1 MSATQVNKCRVPQAF
16 WRAIERLGLR
26 PEALLRQARLPGTL
40 HLPGQ
45 RPINTEHY
53 FALWKALEAL
63 TGDAA
68 IALRLVEETD
78 TSAHPPSSF
87 ASFFAKDYRDALIRT
102 ARFKHLCTPE
112 QLHLTENGD
121 EVSISIEWLYATDPE
136 PPVLTDVAFASLV
149 ELGRRG
155 TKQRLTPHRVE
166 FTRAGPV
173 TEKHKAYFG
182 CPIRYK
188 TAKNV
193 LVLKGSDLD
202 RPFPGHNPELLEI
215 LTPALAAALGD
226 LEACNSISEQVKVLL
241 KRKLASGRPDL
252 PEVAQELGMSE
263 RTLQRRVTD
272 EGKNFRELLIEARQ
286 ELGRRLLADPSAEID
301 EVAYLLGFQDT
312 SSFHRAFRDWEGV
325 TPNRWRQLNAAE
337 SQATKPLIQ

>member
-1 MSATQVNKCRVPQAF
+1 MSAAQVNKCRVPQAF

-26 PEALLRQARLPGTL
+26 PDALLRQARLPGTL

-45 RPINTEHY
+45 RPITTQQY
-53 FALWKALEAL
+53 FALWKALETL

-87 ASFFAKDYRDALIRT
+87 ASFFARDYGDAIVRT

-121 EVSISIEWLYATDPE
+121 EAHISIEWLYANEPE
-136 PPVLTDVAFASLV
+136 PPVLTDVAFASLL

-155 TKQRLTPHRVE
+155 TKQRLTPQRVE
-166 FTRAGPV
+166 LTRTEPV
-173 TEKHKAYFG
+173 TERHKAFFG
-182 CPIRYK
+182 CPIRCK
-188 TAKNV
+188 TPKNV
-193 LVLKGSDLD
+193 LVLKAADLD
-202 RPFPGHNPELLEI
+202 LPFPGHNPELLEI

-226 LEACNSISEQVKVLL
+226 LEACTSISEQVKVVL
-241 KRKLASGRPDL
+241 KRKLASGRPEL
-252 PEVAQELGMSE
+252 PEIAQELGISE

-286 ELGRRLLADPSAEID
+286 ELGRRLLADPSAEIN

-325 TPNRWRQLNAAE
+325 TPNRWRELNAAE
-337 SQATKPLIQ
+337 NPATKTLIQ